1 MPDLHSESALKTIS
15 NNFTDGMIY
24 QIVFEPNGTKKFT
37 YLSNSVK
44 QLYGISSEE
53 GMENA
58 DLIYSRIHDDDIS
71 SVLAAEEQSLKT
83 LTTFKTEVRIKDPSG
98 AIRWSS
104 YVSTPRVLEDGSV
117 CFDGI
122 EFIITK
128 AKQIEEILRE
138 NEERFRE
145 LSSVTQEGIMVHEG
159 GIILDANQSFAELIG
174 YSNPDDLIGK
184 NGFDIIPFTPESRKL
199 IIFHINSGSGELVE
213 IEIVRSDGSLMPAET
228 LGKDINYRGR
238 KARVVS
244 MRDITSRKKLI
255 SDLIE
260 AKDKAESASKLK
272 DGEYPITKKE
282 VSVSSICLNLIKVY
296 SLAAQN
302 KSLNLTFLNNCGDG
316 TIFADEYSITL
327 AISNLI
333 DNAIKYTA
341 KGFINVELRKG
352 KNEDIILDISD
363 TGIGISEDYLDKIFE
378 PYHQEQM
385 GYGRAYEGVGL
396 GLSLVKQVLSLNNV
410 KIFVE
415 STKGEGTTFSIN
427 FGPEVKQIEHLS
439 SDSVKTNVPPKEIG
453 IKLIL
458 LVEDDGLNQMTIKR
472 FIEPRYRSIIVDSS
486 EDALEILKTN
496 NIDLILMDISIKGKM
511 DGLEFTRMLKNSNE
525 YSKIPVIAVTAHAFE
540 KDRQASLEAGCDSY
554 LSKPFS
560 RGSLLELI
568 DNYSINLKS

>member
-1 MPDLHSESALKTIS
+1 
-15 NNFTDGMIY
+15 
-24 QIVFEPNGTKKFT
+24 
-37 YLSNSVK
+37 
-44 QLYGISSEE
+44 
-53 GMENA
+53 
-58 DLIYSRIHDDDIS
+58 
-71 SVLAAEEQSLKT
+71 
-83 LTTFKTEVRIKDPSG
+83 
-98 AIRWSS
+98 
-104 YVSTPRVLEDGSV
+104 
-117 CFDGI
+117 
-122 EFIITK
+122 
-128 AKQIEEILRE
+128 
-138 NEERFRE
+138 
-145 LSSVTQEGIMVHEG
+145 
-159 GIILDANQSFAELIG
+159 
-174 YSNPDDLIGK
+174 
-184 NGFDIIPFTPESRKL
+184 
-199 IIFHINSGSGELVE
+199 
-213 IEIVRSDGSLMPAET
+213 
-228 LGKDINYRGR
+228 
-238 KARVVS
+238 
-244 MRDITSRKKLI
+244 MRDITSRKQAEADKKKLI

>member
-560 RGSLLELI
+560 RGSLLGLI
-568 DNYSINLKS
+568 DNYSIKLRS